1 MTQQEKYNLTWHT
14 YTDHLREM
22 MRSLVTDTAFAD
34 VTLISEDKKYMK
46 AHKNVLSFCSPTFK
60 EIFTLDHSSS
70 VIYLRGVNH
79 SELESILLFIYL
91 GEATFPPDRM
101 NDFFSA
107 GKSLQIKEL
116 TNDFEPENVPTSTQ
130 ENKLVAEEELQ
141 QNQEVKSKEQCV
153 EQNIRHNKCNQ
164 CDKVF
169 AKQSGLDLHIKSVH
183 ERVRYDCSECQYQ
196 GTTKPNLNAHIR
208 SKHENHTYNCKQC
221 DFKSNWQIQLK
232 EHVESKHEGVKYK
245 CNQCSDS
252 YEYSSKAGLRKHF
265 ETVHKGVKYQC
276 NHCNHQASERGNL
289 YKHIRTQHG
298 CDHGNHICRI

>member
-91 GEATFPPDRM
+91 GEATFQPDKM

-107 GKSLQIKEL
+107 GKSLEIKEL
-116 TNDFEPENVPTSTQ
+116 TNDFEPEDVPTNRQ
-130 ENKLVAEEELQ
+130 ENHLVAEEELQ
-141 QNQEVKSKEQCV
+141 QNQEHNHLIASQEQDVEENDIVTNKIKCV
-153 EQNIRHNKCNQ
+153 Q

-169 AKQSGLDLHIKSVH
+169 A
-183 ERVRYDCSECQYQ
+183 
-196 GTTKPNLNAHIR
+196 
-208 SKHENHTYNCKQC
+208 
-221 DFKSNWQIQLK
+221 
-232 EHVESKHEGVKYK
+232 
-245 CNQCSDS
+245 
-252 YEYSSKAGLRKHF
+252 
-265 ETVHKGVKYQC
+265 
-276 NHCNHQASERGNL
+276 SERGL
-289 YKHIRTQHG
+289 SFHVK
-298 CDHGNHICRI
+298 